1 MILPLKN
8 TLKEGSAEAPVV
20 STAGAISERPLA
32 AGGTA
37 KAKTSR
43 ISWVDHARGIAI
55 MLVVYRHVV
64 IGLRRSG
71 VAISDTMYNVQE
83 VFYNFRMPV
92 FFILSGIFVA
102 GSLRK
107 RSRTEVFND
116 TWATPSSPSP

>member
-1 MILPLKN
+1 MIIPLKN

-64 IGLRRSG
+64 MGLRRSG
-71 VAISDTMYNVQE
+71 VSISDTMDTAQQE
-83 VFYNFRMPV
+83 FYNFLMRV
-92 FFILSGIFVA
+92 LFILSRLLVA
-102 GSLRK
+102 RRLR
-107 RSRTEVFND
+107 D
-116 TWATPSSPSP
+116 